1 MATVLVKF
9 DGGNVSVVTGEE
21 PSDPSVPI
29 ENPTP
34 TGALTNEAFVF
45 AAGAHCFGLD
55 TDIPHKPLFLVVDV
69 IDGMENKL
77 EFKAVR

>member
-9 DGGNVSVVTGEE
+9 NGGDVPVVTGEE
-21 PSDPSVPI
+21 PPQPTVPI

-34 TGALTNEAFVF
+34 TGALTNNAFVF
-45 AAGAHCFGLD
+45 AAGTHCFGLE
-55 TDIPHKPLFLVVDV
+55 TAIPHKPLFHLVDV

-77 EFKAVR
+77 AFEAL

>member
-9 DGGNVSVVTGEE
+9 DGGDVSVVTGEE
-21 PSDPSVPI
+21 PPQPTVPI

-45 AAGAHCFGLD
+45 AAGVHCFGLE
-55 TDIPHKPLFLVVDV
+55 TAIPHEPLFQVVNVVD
-69 IDGMENKL
+69 GKENKL
-77 EFKAVR
+77 EFEAV